1 MVILNGRDLTISQL
15 DDISHRRQSV
25 RIASELWPKIRR
37 SRQYLDRKIAGV
49 KPVYGLNT
57 GFGALAQITIRT
69 ADRRQLQRNIIMSHN
84 AGVGPP
90 FPATIVRSAMALRIN
105 TLIQGNS
112 GVSAELIRLL
122 LAMLNHDIIPVV
134 PTKGSVGASG
144 DLAPMAAIG
153 AAVIGRG
160 QVRYRGRLMSSKK
173 AMVRCGLQPHELRP
187 KEGLSLLNGTQFSTA
202 VACQIWRQGSRLLD
216 LADIS
221 GAMSLEGL
229 KGTDAQFQPRT
240 FNVRP
245 HPGAVLSGRRIRNL
259 LRGSKILSAHRD
271 CRKVQDPYSL
281 RCMAQVHGAVRDLFN
296 FCRRSLE
303 IEINSVTDNP
313 LVFPDLDLIVNGGN
327 FHGEPVAFASDI
339 MSMGLAEIAGIAERR
354 IFRLLDHELSALPPF
369 LARNPGLHS
378 GLMMAQ
384 TTAAALVSQNKQL
397 AHPASVDSIPTS
409 ADQEDHVSMSM
420 NAGLKALEVL
430 NNTTYVLAIELLCA
444 AQAIELLA
452 PLRTSPALGKIIRR
466 IRREVPFLNRDRELT
481 PLIERIKRLIED
493 NCLSA

>member
-1 MVILNGRDLTISQL
+1 MVILNGRNLTIAQL
-15 DDISHRRQSV
+15 EDISRRRQSV
-25 RIASELWPKIRR
+25 RIAPQLWQKIRR
-37 SRQYLDRKIAGV
+37 SRRYLDRKIAEA

-57 GFGALAQITIRT
+57 GFGALAQIPIRS
-69 ADRRQLQRNIIMSHN
+69 ADRLRLQRNIILSHN

-90 FPATIVRSAMALRIN
+90 FPVSIVRSAMTLRIN

-112 GVSAELIRLL
+112 GVSAELIKLL
-122 LAMLNHDIIPVV
+122 LSMLNHDIVPIV

-160 QVRYRGRLMSSKK
+160 QVMHQGRLMSARK
-173 AMVRCGLQPHELRP
+173 AMTRCGLQPHELRP

-202 VACQIWRQGSRLLD
+202 VACQIWQQGSRLLD
-216 LADIS
+216 IADLS

-229 KGTDAQFQPRT
+229 KGTDAQFQPWI
-240 FNVRP
+240 FKVRP
-245 HPGAVLSGRRIRNL
+245 HPGAVLSGRRIRDL
-259 LRGSKILSAHRD
+259 LRDSKILSAHRD
-271 CRKVQDPYSL
+271 CKKVQDPYSL

-296 FCRRSLE
+296 FCRRGLE

-313 LVFPDLDLIVNGGN
+313 LVFSDLDLIVNGGN
-327 FHGEPVAFASDI
+327 FHGEPIAFVSDI
-339 MSMGLAEIAGIAERR
+339 MAMGLAEIAGIAERR

-369 LARNPGLHS
+369 LARHPGLHS

-420 NAGLKALEVL
+420 NAGLKAMEIL

-452 PLRTSPALGKIIRR
+452 PLRTSPALEKIIRR
-466 IRREVPFLNRDRELT
+466 LRREVPFLNRDRELT
-481 PLIERIKRLIED
+481 PLIERIRRLIED
-493 NCLSA
+493 DRLLD